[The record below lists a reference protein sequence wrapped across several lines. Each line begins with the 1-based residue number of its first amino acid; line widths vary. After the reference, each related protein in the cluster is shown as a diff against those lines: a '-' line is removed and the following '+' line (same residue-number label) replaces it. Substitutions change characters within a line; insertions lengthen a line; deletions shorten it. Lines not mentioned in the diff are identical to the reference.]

1 MKKTAKIFS
10 FVLAGAMAAAVT
22 GCGSGTNETTAAAAD
37 TSKEA
42 EGGKE
47 VYQVGICQLV

>member
-22 GCGSGTNETTAAAAD
+22 GCGSGTNEAAAH
-37 TSKEA
+37 EH
-42 EGGKE
+42 
-47 VYQVGICQLV
+47 

>member
-42 EGGKE
+42 EG
-47 VYQVGICQLV
+47 VRRYTR